1 MQIRNSP
8 ERYGA
13 IPKAVHWLTVALVIA
28 GWLLG
33 EFSDDLPHAF
43 QHVGLVTHIAL
54 GTAILLLLI
63 VRLCW
68 RVIDAPPRPER
79 TALGGIAEIGWQLAQ
94 YALYAILGAIAAVGI
109 LVQFARGNALP
120 IFGLFEIASPWPR
133 DRELA
138 RSLLEIH
145 AWLSDAL
152 IILATLHGAAALV
165 HHFIF
170 GDRTLR
176 RMLPGA
182 TG

>member
-1 MQIRNSP
+1 MQIRNSS

-33 EFSDDLPHAF
+33 EFGDDLPHAL
-43 QHVGLVTHIAL
+43 QNVGLVTHIGF
-54 GTAILLLLI
+54 GTAVLLLLI
-63 VRLCW
+63 VRLSW
-68 RVIDAPPRPER
+68 RFIDPPPRHER
-79 TALGGIAEIGWQLAQ
+79 TALGRIAEVGSKLAQ
-94 YALYAILGAIAAVGI
+94 FALYALLGAITVVGI
-109 LVQFARGNALP
+109 LVQFARGSALP
-120 IFGLFEIASPWPR
+120 IFGLFEIASPWLR
-133 DRELA
+133 DRALA
-138 RSLLEIH
+138 RSLLELH

-170 GDRTLR
+170 RDRTLR
-176 RMLPGA
+176 RMLPGT